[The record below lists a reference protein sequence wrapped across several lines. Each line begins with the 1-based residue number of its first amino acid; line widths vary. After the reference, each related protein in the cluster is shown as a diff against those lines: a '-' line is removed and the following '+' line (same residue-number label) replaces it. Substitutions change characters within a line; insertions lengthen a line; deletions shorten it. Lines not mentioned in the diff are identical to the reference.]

1 VPYGWVEVL
10 GLLSVQKLS
19 DARVRKRFT
28 LLCRCWL
35 VPWFCFS
42 KGKNCIEYIINS
54 YRQEPRETV
63 FFVNAE
69 LSIFPEA
76 KPMETLAAKSPRD
89 ILLFESHD
97 Q

>member
-19 DARVRKRFT
+19 DARVRKRFI

-35 VPWFCFS
+35 VLWFCFS

-54 YRQEPRETV
+54 YRLEPRETV

-89 ILLFESHD
+89 IIFFESHD